1 MGAGRAVA
9 RPLTPASCL
18 PPTAHYM
25 PRPCRP
31 HPFRAGSKPF
41 VLGHRGGSA
50 LGPENTIPAFD
61 QAVALGVDGLELDVR
76 LSRDGIV
83 VVHHDARLERT
94 TNASGRVRDWT
105 ADELARVDAACRF
118 KRTGQHPW
126 LGVAVG
132 VPSLA
137 EVLRRYRDSWIIVEM
152 KENEPE
158 LARATVDE
166 VRRAKAS
173 DRVCVGGF
181 GLRAMVEAR
190 RYGPEIPTSAA
201 REEVRWALYRSWVA
215 WPVAA
220 PAYAGFQVPERSGST
235 RVVSERFI
243 RIAHRH
249 DLFVQTWT
257 IDRPEDMHR
266 LLGWGVDGLITD
278 RPDLAVP
285 LVSARQNA
293 QRT

>member
-1 MGAGRAVA
+1 M
-9 RPLTPASCL
+9 SC
-18 PPTAHYM
+18 P
-25 PRPCRP
+25 RP
-31 HPFRAGSKPF
+31 HPFRAGGKPLVF
-41 VLGHRGGSA
+41 AHRGGSA
-50 LGPENTIPAFD
+50 IGPENTIPAFD

-94 TNASGRVRDWT
+94 TNGSGQVRDVT
-105 ADELARVDAACRF
+105 AGELARVDAACRF
-118 KRTGQHPW
+118 GQDGHPW
-126 LGVAVG
+126 QGAAGG
-132 VPSLA
+132 VPTLA
-137 EVLRRYRDSWIIVEM
+137 EVLRRHRDCWMIVEM

-166 VRRAKAS
+166 VRLANACE
-173 DRVCVGGF
+173 RVCLGGF
-181 GLRAMVEAR
+181 GLRALVEAR
-190 RYGPEIPTSAA
+190 RHGPEIATSAA
-201 REEVRWALYRSWVA
+201 KEEVRWALYRSWVA
-215 WPVAA
+215 WPVAG
-220 PAYAGFQVPERSGST
+220 PAYVGFHVPERSGTT

-243 RIAHRH
+243 RIAHRR

-257 IDRPEDMHR
+257 IDRPDDMHR

-293 QRT
+293 QRP